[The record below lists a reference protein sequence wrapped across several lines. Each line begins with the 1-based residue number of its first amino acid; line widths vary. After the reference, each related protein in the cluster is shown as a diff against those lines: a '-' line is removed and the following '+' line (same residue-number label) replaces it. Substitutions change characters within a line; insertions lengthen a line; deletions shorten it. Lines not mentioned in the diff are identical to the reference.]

1 MSSGKGLNHL
11 YIYSDIYW
19 TILHSAFNN
28 RAQTHTQKGEKKIF
42 KNFFLPFWPIL
53 ILILVSLVSKDT
65 FLLFS
70 TLYHLNEA

>member
-1 MSSGKGLNHL
+1 MLLNHL
-11 YIYSDIYW
+11 YIYSGIYW

-28 RAQTHTQKGEKKIF
+28 RAQTHTQKGEKNIK
-42 KNFFLPFWPIL
+42 FFVLPFWPIL

>member
-1 MSSGKGLNHL
+1 MLLNHL

-19 TILHSAFNN
+19 TILHSAFTTEHKH
-28 RAQTHTQKGEKKIF
+28 THKKEKEILK
-42 KNFFLPFWPIL
+42 KNFLPFWPIL

-70 TLYHLNEA
+70 TLYHSN

>member
-1 MSSGKGLNHL
+1 MLLNHL

-28 RAQTHTQKGEKKIF
+28 RAQTHTQKGERNIKKI
-42 KNFFLPFWPIL
+42 FLPFWPIL

-70 TLYHLNEA
+70 TLYHSN